1 MYVGAEVLSL
11 VSAFF
16 LNFMI
21 LLETQMNSELSMEMA
36 LYWQL
41 PEETRLR
48 MKAETDQRGDCS
60 YKSNMAAG
68 HGQAEALRS
77 GAGFQMMCVFRDDCV
92 SSSLYFIIRSPVNNS
107 LASADSSIF
116 PLITCSCVN
125 RQRTG
130 ALISM
135 R

>member
-1 MYVGAEVLSL
+1 MLSL
-11 VSAFF
+11 VSVYF

-41 PEETRLR
+41 PEETLRLR
-48 MKAETDQRGDCS
+48 MKAETDQRPDCS

-68 HGQAEALRS
+68 HGQAEAVRLEAS
-77 GAGFQMMCVFRDDCV
+77 FQMMCVFMDDCV

-107 LASADSSIF
+107 LTSADSSIF
-116 PLITCSCVN
+116 PLIMCSGVN
-125 RQRTG
+125 RG
-130 ALISM
+130 LEL
-135 R
+135 